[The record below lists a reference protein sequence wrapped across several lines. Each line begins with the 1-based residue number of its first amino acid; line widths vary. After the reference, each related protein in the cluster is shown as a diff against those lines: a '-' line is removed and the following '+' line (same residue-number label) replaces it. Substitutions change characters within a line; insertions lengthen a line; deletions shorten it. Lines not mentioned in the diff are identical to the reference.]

1 MKEISPSEL
10 KQLIASKSDIQIIDV
25 REDYEY
31 DEMNINGKLIPM
43 GEIMDRV
50 DEIPRDKKVIMHCR
64 SGKRSETVLKAL
76 EAQHGFTNLYNLSG
90 GIMAYL
96 EQQ

>member
-1 MKEISPSEL
+1 MKEISPAEL

-31 DEMNINGKLIPM
+31 DEANINGTLIPM
-43 GEIMDRV
+43 GEVMDRV
-50 DEIPRDKKVIMHCR
+50 EEISRDKKVIVHCR
-64 SGKRSETVLKAL
+64 SGKRSETVIKAL

-90 GIMAYL
+90 GILAYL
-96 EQQ
+96 EQH

>member
-10 KQLIASKSDIQIIDV
+10 KQLIASNSDIQIIDV

-64 SGKRSETVLKAL
+64 SGKRSETALKAL